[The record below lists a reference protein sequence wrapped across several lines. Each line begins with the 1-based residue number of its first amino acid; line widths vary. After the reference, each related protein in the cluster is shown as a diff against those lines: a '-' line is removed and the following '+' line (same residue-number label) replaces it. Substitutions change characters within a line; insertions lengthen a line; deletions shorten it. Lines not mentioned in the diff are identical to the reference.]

1 MNLFCVS
8 LPGRFGDWCDA
19 AIMALATS
27 VLGSVVPTGGSTA
40 EELASELITSEGQNY
55 YIGAR
60 HPSGW
65 LREKLVAAN
74 RKFVVALDDPRYAV
88 RDLIDRHNFG
98 MVDAVR
104 HVASSCARIS
114 RYLALPGALVVNA
127 QGDWDAPVATL
138 TAIAAHLGLA
148 GDPAVIARIVAQL
161 DAAGVRRSEDAA
173 PPAGTELDPGLVE
186 GALGGYGEYF
196 ATGALRPIQW
206 GRELF
211 YAENHQAPV
220 HPIELSGK
228 IRYLLFGPLIA
239 LPPGSWTA
247 ELVLGFSDDAIDT
260 GFRVEAWAGSLL
272 ASASIQP
279 PRAGIFPA
287 DLSFVLEEANEGLVE
302 IRVVNERAAIFGR
315 LALGHATLTP
325 RQGVPPSMTESLRLE
340 LGLAADGTAV
350 RTDLE
355 AGAEGAPGSS

>member
-27 VLGSVVPTGGSTA
+27 VLGPVVPTGGSTA
-40 EELASELITSEGQNY
+40 EELASELITSEGQHY
-55 YIGAR
+55 YVGAR

-65 LREKLVAAN
+65 LREKLIAAN
-74 RKFVVALDDPRYAV
+74 KKFIVALDDPRDAV
-88 RDLIDRHNFG
+88 RDLIDRHNYG

-127 QGDWDAPVATL
+127 QRDWDTPVATL

-148 GDPAVIARIVAQL
+148 GDPVVIARIVAQL
-161 DAAGVRRSEDAA
+161 DAAGVRPSGVGDAA
-173 PPAGTELDPGLVE
+173 LPPTGTELDPDLIE
-186 GALGGYGEYF
+186 GTIGGYAEYF
-196 ATGALRPIQW
+196 AGGTLRPIRW

-211 YAENHQAPV
+211 YAENHQPPV

-247 ELVLGFSDDAIDT
+247 EMVLGFSDDAIDT
-260 GFRVEAWAGSLL
+260 GFRVEVWAGSLL
-272 ASASIQP
+272 GSASIQP
-279 PRAGIFPA
+279 TRAGIFPA
-287 DLSFVLEEANEGLVE
+287 DISFVLEENNEGLVE

-315 LALGHATLTP
+315 LALGHATLMP

-340 LGLAADGTAV
+340 LGLAADGTAAADAADT
-350 RTDLE
+350 RS
-355 AGAEGAPGSS
+355 GPG